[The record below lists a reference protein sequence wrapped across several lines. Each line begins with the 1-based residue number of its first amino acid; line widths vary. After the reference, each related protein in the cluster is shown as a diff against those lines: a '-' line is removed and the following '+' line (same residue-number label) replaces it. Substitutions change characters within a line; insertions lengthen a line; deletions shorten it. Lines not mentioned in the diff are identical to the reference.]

1 MFKSNKDNIL
11 EEIVKKTKLYFYR
24 SIFKN
29 YEGHKFSLTIDEGMI
44 LEIIEYLDKPTI
56 NDLVNFLCI
65 SQPNVSY
72 KINILQKKGYV
83 AKTRSD
89 TDGRQTHVNLT
100 DKYFVYRDRKNKFT
114 DKVLKSVRADLTKK
128 EREYLHKNL
137 DLIND
142 HLTKELR
149 DFLVSDDWE

>member
-1 MFKSNKDNIL
+1 MYKANKDNIL
-11 EEIVKKTKLYFYR
+11 EEIVKKAKLYFYR

-29 YEGHKFSLTIDEGMI
+29 YEGNASPLTIDEIMI
-44 LEIIEYLDKPTI
+44 LEIVEYLNKPTI
-56 NDLVNFLCI
+56 NDLVNFLNI

-72 KINILQKKGYV
+72 KIKILQKKGYV

-89 TDGRQTHVNLT
+89 VDGRITHVNLT
-100 DKYFVYRDRKNKFT
+100 DKYYAYKDRKNKFT
-114 DKVLKSVRADLTKK
+114 DKVLKSVKADLTKK

-137 DLIND
+137 DLINN

-149 DFLVSDDWE
+149 NFIEIDE